1 MVACQRACEFQDFI
15 INIQDLG
22 PSYLID
28 LLKSMTT
35 ESVYDLN
42 PKYELESSG
51 RGAFSVSAPIMWN
64 SLLDHIRQ
72 ANSKDNFKSLL
83 KPRLFKQASYAWI
96 LYIKFIYIF

>member
-1 MVACQRACEFQDFI
+1 M
-15 INIQDLG
+15 NIQDLA

-64 SLLDHIRQ
+64 SLLDHIRKSSKFERQ
-72 ANSKDNFKSLL
+72 FQISFKTSPFLASFLCMNSIYKVYLYFLTLCLNFAIVSL
-83 KPRLFKQASYAWI
+83 
-96 LYIKFIYIF
+96 

>member
-1 MVACQRACEFQDFI
+1 M
-15 INIQDLG
+15 NIQDLA

-83 KPRLFKQASYAWI
+83 KPRRFKQGSYAWI
-96 LYIKFIYIF
+96 LYVKFTYIF